1 VNKLPRVILVAVL
14 FLALAAIS
22 LILVALPGL
31 EGDIKGVLAFLAG
44 TATLG
49 LSSALAQLTK
59 RDPLPPPALT
69 FNLRFYTGA
78 LDRALAAS
86 EETVTKRIESALQ
99 NQLADVETGLADRL
113 RQRVVKDVS
122 DTFRTLQLE
131 AAVVARLAEPAAPAR
146 LGAEQRETRLH
157 PRAPQVIRWI
167 ARNERKYAFF
177 SVKFL
182 RDKVF
187 GADPDDREGLQFC
200 IDKGLLE
207 LYDQPN
213 PKDAQHPTTA
223 CRLNRDSALTLEI
236 LR

>member
-1 VNKLPRVILVAVL
+1 MNKLPRLSLVAAI
-14 FLALAAIS
+14 FLVLAAIS
-22 LILVALPGL
+22 LFLAALPGL
-31 EGDIKGVLAFLAG
+31 EGDVKGVLAFLAG

-49 LSSALAQLTK
+49 LTSALAQLAR
-59 RDPLPPPALT
+59 RDPSPPPALT

-86 EETVTKRIESALQ
+86 EETVTKRIEAVMQ
-99 NQLADVETGLADRL
+99 TQLADVETGLADSI
-113 RQRVVKDVS
+113 RQRVVQDVS

-131 AAVVARLAEPAAPAR
+131 AAVVARLAEPAAPTAP
-146 LGAEQRETRLH
+146 GAEQGETRLH
-157 PRAPQVIRWI
+157 PRAPQVIRWM
-167 ARNERKYAFF
+167 ARNETKYAFF

-187 GADPDDREGLQFC
+187 GADPDARQGLQFC
-200 IDKGLLE
+200 IDTGLLH

-213 PKDAQHPTTA
+213 PKNAKHPTTA
-223 CRLNRDSALTLEI
+223 CRLNRDNAQTLEI

>member
-1 VNKLPRVILVAVL
+1 VNKLPSVILVAVL

-86 EETVTKRIESALQ
+86 EETVTKRIEAALQ
-99 NQLADVETGLADRL
+99 NQLADVEAGLADSPIRSGPFSSRQPWWLVL
-113 RQRVVKDVS
+113 RNQR
-122 DTFRTLQLE
+122 
-131 AAVVARLAEPAAPAR
+131 
-146 LGAEQRETRLH
+146 H
-157 PRAPQVIRWI
+157 PRALAQSNGRPVSIL
-167 ARNERKYAFF
+167 ARLKS
-177 SVKFL
+177 SV
-182 RDKVF
+182 
-187 GADPDDREGLQFC
+187 
-200 IDKGLLE
+200 GLLATKE
-207 LYDQPN
+207 STRSSP
-213 PKDAQHPTTA
+213 
-223 CRLNRDSALTLEI
+223 
-236 LR
+236 